1 MEGKPIDFRVST
13 VPGKWGEKVC
23 MRILDKSNTA
33 LGLDKV
39 ISHEPTLKL
48 GRELI
53 NQPYGILYV
62 TGPTGSGK
70 TTTLYSALAEIN
82 DPRINIST
90 AQYPIQYALPAVYH
104 IHVHHHTALS

>member
-23 MRILDKSNTA
+23 MRLLDKSNTA
-33 LGLDKV
+33 LGLD
-39 ISHEPTLKL
+39 TLVTHPPVL
-48 GRELI
+48 AMIREMI
-53 NQPYGILYV
+53 QQPHGIIYV

-82 DPRINIST
+82 DPGINIST
-90 AQYPIQYALPAVYH
+90 AEDPIE
-104 IHVHHHTALS
+104 